1 MEKDLRYKEINETVR
16 QSLLLKEKVEKILD
30 ERKDEIADIRVKA
43 ENFFQQKHREHL
55 SGISVDILSSDRQ
68 GIRVAY
74 LKAAG
79 INNMYQLSQ
88 LNYSQIR
95 KIEGIGTQ
103 GAKKINNLKHTVLD
117 EVKNDV
123 SLRIRAE
130 NPDECERELVK
141 AICIF
146 LCRED
151 IRKEIKKLYNGKKKA
166 FENAIEEAEKC
177 KSEISFF
184 LLPSEIKSEII
195 SAAKELRSLFEGDF
209 SPLKKLF
216 EGYREI
222 SEAQSSVYMAHFE
235 HYSNF
240 YYAVIEKYCR
250 RISAAQKLRNTV
262 SMEFVREIEKQ
273 TVNLSAMKH
282 SLRPYQIFGVK
293 FMLMQKKT
301 LLGDE
306 MGLGKTVQA
315 IGAMAAL
322 RSQRKT
328 HFMVIC
334 PASVLTNWLR
344 EINSFS
350 NLSAFGIRGADQ
362 KNFDLWYKSGG
373 VAVTTFDSVSR
384 LRFPVDFRLDFL
396 VVDEAHYVKN
406 PESKRTQFVIKLLKK
421 SERAVYMTGTPL
433 VNRVE
438 EMCFLVSCL
447 QPEVAA
453 NLQLVKS
460 AANAEQFRHSLSP
473 VYLRRL
479 SSEVSKELPPL
490 IRKDQWC
497 TLSGEE
503 ERIYT
508 QTVRFGSYSDVRRV
522 SWNADT
528 VEQSSKAVRLLEVCD
543 TARLQGRKILVF
555 SFFLDTLEKA
565 KKLLGERV
573 VGVISGS
580 ISSDQRQKLI
590 DSFNQAPEGAVLVS
604 QIVAGGVG
612 LNIQSA
618 SVVVF
623 CEPQLTPAAEDQAL
637 KRAHRMGQTR
647 DVIVYRLIAENT
659 VDERILEIISE
670 KRTAFDRF
678 AAESLIAQL
687 QSESE
692 AHSEAAVIS
701 MAVKAERERLKFD

>member
-1 MEKDLRYKEINETVR
+1 MELRYREIKEIINKW
-16 QSLLLKEKVEKILD
+16 LFLKERVDKILD
-30 ERKDEIADIRVKA
+30 ERKDEIALIRTKGEA
-43 ENFFQQKHREHL
+43 LFQQKHREHL
-55 SGISVDILSSDRQ
+55 TNISVDILSADKQ

-79 INNMYQLSQ
+79 INNLYELSQ

-95 KIEGIGTQ
+95 KIEGIGPQ

-123 SLRIRAE
+123 SLRIKSE
-130 NPDECERELVK
+130 NPDEAERDIVRV
-141 AICIF
+141 ICIF
-146 LCRED
+146 LCHED
-151 IRKEIKKLYNGKKKA
+151 LRKELKKLYNGKKKV
-166 FENAIEEAEKC
+166 FEAALEVADRC
-177 KSEISFF
+177 KSELSFF
-184 LLPSEIKSEII
+184 LLSSDAKKEIA
-195 SAAKELRSLFEGDF
+195 SAAAELKALIEGEL
-209 SPLKKLF
+209 SQLEKLF
-216 EGYREI
+216 EDYEEI
-222 SEAQSSVYMAHFE
+222 SRAQSSVYMAHFE

-262 SMEFVREIEKQ
+262 SKEFVTEIEKQ
-273 TVNLSAMKH
+273 SLNLSAMKH
-282 SLRPYQIFGVK
+282 PLRPYQIFGVQ
-293 FMLMQKKT
+293 FMLSQKKT

-322 RSQRKT
+322 KSQRKT

-350 NLSAFGIRGADQ
+350 TLDAYGIRGADQ
-362 KNFDLWYKSGG
+362 KSFDLWYKKGG

-396 VVDEAHYVKN
+396 AVDEAHYVKN
-406 PESKRTQFVIKLLKK
+406 PESKRTVFVLKLLKR

-438 EMCFLVSCL
+438 EMCFLVGCL
-447 QPEVAA
+447 QPEVAE

-460 AANAEQFRHSLSP
+460 AANAEQFKHSLAP

-479 SSEVSKELPPL
+479 SIEVSKELPPL

-497 TLSGEE
+497 TLGAEE
-503 ERIYT
+503 EAIYS

-522 SWNADT
+522 SWNAENI
-528 VEQSSKAVRLLEVCD
+528 EQSSKAARLLEVCN

-555 SFFLDTLEKA
+555 SFFLDTIEKA
-565 KKLLGERV
+565 RALLGERV

-580 ISSDQRQKLI
+580 LSSAQRQKMI
-590 DSFNQAPEGAVLVS
+590 DVFDSSPEGSVLVS

-647 DVIVYRLIAENT
+647 DVIVYRLIAENA
-659 VDERILEIISE
+659 VDERILEILAE

-678 AAESLIAQL
+678 AAESLIAEL
-687 QSESE
+687 QGKTDSPSEES
-692 AHSEAAVIS
+692 VLS
-701 MAVKAERERLKFD
+701 MAVKAERERLKIE